1 MRSKIGPLDEGD
13 HQPAY
18 DVKRPVPHNGPWFL
32 ILDLYRC
39 QTSRD
44 VEVNLYKIT
53 PSGTLSTF
61 VSGLGGVNFGQTG
74 MGFDAAGNLYVA
86 RNNLNYYSKF
96 TPSGTQTNVT
106 MSSANLN
113 PVS

>member
-44 VEVNLYKIT
+44 VEVNLQDLSSPAYSLKKSGWVSF
-53 PSGTLSTF
+53 PSPASLEQPLTGRGP
-61 VSGLGGVNFGQTG
+61 VGWEIRPMGLLG
-74 MGFDAAGNLYVA
+74 
-86 RNNLNYYSKF
+86 
-96 TPSGTQTNVT
+96 
-106 MSSANLN
+106 
-113 PVS
+113 

>member
-44 VEVNLYKIT
+44 VEVNLYKI
-53 PSGTLSTF
+53 L
-61 VSGLGGVNFGQTG
+61 VLQ
-74 MGFDAAGNLYVA
+74 
-86 RNNLNYYSKF
+86 RIRSKRVD
-96 TPSGTQTNVT
+96 G
-106 MSSANLN
+106 
-113 PVS
+113 

>member
-32 ILDLYRC
+32 ILDVYRC

-44 VEVNLYKIT
+44 VEVNLYKI
-53 PSGTLSTF
+53 
-61 VSGLGGVNFGQTG
+61 
-74 MGFDAAGNLYVA
+74 
-86 RNNLNYYSKF
+86 
-96 TPSGTQTNVT
+96 
-106 MSSANLN
+106 
-113 PVS
+113 

>member
-1 MRSKIGPLDEGD
+1 LKRKLVSLQRRSAASNRVFEIAIISLVSYINEDRTLDPLDEGD

-44 VEVNLYKIT
+44 VEVNLYKI
-53 PSGTLSTF
+53 
-61 VSGLGGVNFGQTG
+61 
-74 MGFDAAGNLYVA
+74 
-86 RNNLNYYSKF
+86 
-96 TPSGTQTNVT
+96 
-106 MSSANLN
+106 
-113 PVS
+113 